1 MPDQPSLFDADHADD
16 ELVVPAQ
23 PSPADTS
30 PIEPA
35 HHDESEPDESHTALL
50 LSLRGSSGN
59 HDDAVIQV
67 LRSAGIG
74 LEEIVQVVT
83 GAAEA
88 PPLNTIDPAEV
99 SRWVDRAAAQLVS
112 PRRARGL
119 GRVVSDLLDVQR
131 WLDYYD
137 ADHSELV
144 KRRAEVATAKH
155 DRTYWRDRDARRT
168 ATPPIHVEVDPNAWR
183 RVKLDTLRQGST
195 LGEVVGELVHVEVG
209 AGGQTIGEDFGEVS
223 PVRPDPG
230 HPVPGRRAS
239 VFARIAIEDE
249 VWLQFKTLTV
259 ERSLTVA
266 RAVGLLVE
274 RSARAK

>member
-1 MPDQPSLFDADHADD
+1 MRSPAPEVPVPDQPSLFDADHADD

-30 PIEPA
+30 PIESA

-50 LSLRGSSGN
+50 L
-59 HDDAVIQV
+59 
-67 LRSAGIG
+67 
-74 LEEIVQVVT
+74 
-83 GAAEA
+83 
-88 PPLNTIDPAEV
+88 
-99 SRWVDRAAAQLVS
+99 VS
-112 PRRARGL
+112 PRRARRL

-131 WLDYYD
+131 RLDYYD
-137 ADHSELV
+137 ADHAELV

-168 ATPPIHVEVDPNAWR
+168 ATRPIHVEVDPEAWQCT
-183 RVKLDTLRQGST
+183 KLDTLRQGST

-230 HPVPGRRAS
+230 HPVPGRCAR
-239 VFARIAIEDE
+239 VFARVAVEDE
-249 VWLQFKTLTV
+249 VWTELKILAA
-259 ERSLTVA
+259 ERRLTVA

-274 RSARAK
+274 RSAGAK